1 MKLMVRS
8 MKEEFCL
15 MRISH
20 YGVRTLYSFIK
31 RHGLPLMDF
40 GIDTR
45 ATILDT
51 IFLE

>member
-20 YGVRTLYSFIK
+20 YGVRTLYQKTWPSPN
-31 RHGLPLMDF
+31 GLWNRYTSHYL
-40 GIDTR
+40 R
-45 ATILDT
+45 YHLS
-51 IFLE
+51 